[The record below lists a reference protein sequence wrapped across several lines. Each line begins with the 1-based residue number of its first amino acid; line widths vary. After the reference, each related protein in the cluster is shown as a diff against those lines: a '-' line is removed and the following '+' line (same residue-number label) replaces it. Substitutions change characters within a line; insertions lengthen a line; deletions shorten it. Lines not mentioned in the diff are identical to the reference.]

1 MNQGRGKVYG
11 LSFPTR
17 KPKNELKVST
27 NNIFNEESDK
37 EEDYK
42 EFKPA
47 EYSQTTCIAQN
58 KINRKV
64 KTELEKAFE
73 EDPSVFQYDEYLDN
87 IHDKKAE
94 DISRRTVKTPKYV
107 GRLIK
112 ASNERK
118 LEREL
123 CVERKAQKQIEADSD
138 LYNNKESFVTSAYK
152 SKLTE
157 LRALVEKRKEEEG
170 REQVMDVCKQ
180 DGLGGFYR
188 YMFDNQDK
196 TCAGYSEES
205 HRHTTSKEDHLE
217 AESNFS
223 STIKKQTIKEHTKE
237 KTDVIIKHCEDDD
250 DNNNSSNN
258 NVSSPS
264 PKKALPNCDDDV
276 AEKDR
281 TDDKTSKASHQP
293 KKDLDTYLNKK
304 NQKIPGVITA
314 RPRVTT
320 DEELAAARQR
330 YLDRK
335 AAGIHAI
342 IVESD

>member
-17 KPKNELKVST
+17 KPKNEIKVPL
-27 NNIFNEESDK
+27 NDVFNEESDK
-37 EEDYK
+37 EENYK
-42 EFKPA
+42 ELKPA
-47 EYSQTTCIAQN
+47 DYSQTTCIAQN
-58 KINRKV
+58 RINRKV

-73 EDPSVFQYDEYLDN
+73 EDPSVFQYDEYLDD

-94 DISRRTVKTPKYV
+94 DISKRIVKTSKYV

-123 CVERKAQKQIEADSD
+123 CVERKAQKQIEAESD
-138 LYNNKESFVTSAYK
+138 LFNNKESFVTSAYK
-152 SKLTE
+152 SKLSE
-157 LRALVEKRKEEEG
+157 LRALVEKRKEEEK
-170 REQVMDVCKQ
+170 REKVMDVCKQ

-188 YMFDNQDK
+188 FMFDNQDK
-196 TCAGYSEES
+196 TSAGYSEECQ
-205 HRHTTSKEDHLE
+205 HRTTSKEDCLE
-217 AESNFS
+217 ADSNS
-223 STIKKQTIKEHTKE
+223 ASTIKKQTVKAHTKE
-237 KTDVIIKHCEDDD
+237 KTD
-250 DNNNSSNN
+250 DNNNSNK

-264 PKKALPNCDDDV
+264 PNKAFPNCDDDNV
-276 AEKDR
+276 TETDR
-281 TDDKTSKASHQP
+281 KDDKTRVSHQP

-304 NQKIPGVITA
+304 NQKIPGIITA
-314 RPRVTT
+314 RLRVTT
-320 DEELAAARQR
+320 DEELTAARQR

-335 AAGIHAI
+335 AAGIHAV